1 MKKLIGTVAVA
12 ALLASA
18 AFAEVSF
25 SAWLNNLSAVV
36 AGDGDEIRAG
46 VANPWGGWRA
56 ARIGFGYTS
65 DEEKV
70 DMKIGLSWEAGSVSL
85 FSSAYMAV
93 KPWDW
98 LRVSVGNFDDND
110 TGLRSDLSTPS
121 WNWLRTN
128 YLSTGEGIT
137 FSDIAGKGLRLQLFP
152 VDGLH
157 IAALIPVSA
166 DFDVAKDVYNKTQVA
181 VGYAIGDIGTIKLG
195 WWGLSESKKAAKAAG
210 YYYGDDPIG
219 GEDGLDISKPET
231 WVDSDGNP
239 FMPDWSKFSYSDGKG
254 KPTGGVLNRFE
265 AAFDLTAIDGMFLT
279 VGAKLTIA
287 EESDNNNYLVAL
299 GWRYNFTDTFA
310 LFLDASAKFY
320 GNSDNKPDI
329 GAALAVNVGLTDAL
343 NLDAEVRYLHSGETA
358 AKDAVNSI
366 SFLVGLNYAVSSNG
380 VLGIGFEGITQGQ
393 GFCYGDVLAYS
404 DAFAW
409 AVPIKVSIWF

>member
-181 VGYAIGDIGTIKLG
+181 VGYTIGDIGTIKLG
-195 WWGLSESKKAAKAAG
+195 WWGKSESGAAAKAKGWYDKDGKPVTLPSA
-210 YYYGDDPIG
+210 DDIEASDVIG
-219 GEDGLDISKPET
+219 GLEKGYTYLSEDSGAAAVKNEFDI
-231 WVDSDGNP
+231 
-239 FMPDWSKFSYSDGKG
+239 
-254 KPTGGVLNRFE
+254 
-265 AAFDLTAIDGMFLT
+265 AFDLTAIDGMFLT
-279 VGAKLTIA
+279 VGTKLTITDD
-287 EESDNNNYLVAL
+287 SDNNNYLVAL